1 MAADLAVTTI
11 CLHGAGGAGGKELAT
26 LAEAIKL

>member
-1 MAADLAVTTI
+1 MPAYLAVTTI
-11 CLHGAGGAGGKELAT
+11 CLHGAGGAGGRELAM